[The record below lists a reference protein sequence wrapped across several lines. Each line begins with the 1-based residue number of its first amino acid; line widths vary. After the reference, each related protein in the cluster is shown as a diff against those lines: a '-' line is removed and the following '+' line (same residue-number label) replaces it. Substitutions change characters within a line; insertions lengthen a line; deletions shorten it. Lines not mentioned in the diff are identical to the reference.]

1 MEEES
6 KLGGVPEE
14 TAQGAAGGEKTAP
27 PETPSEEMTA
37 PAEERE
43 LPTETDYA
51 ALAESDLAEIRRLA
65 PTFGRLGH
73 LAEMPNALRYA
84 TLRDAGL
91 TVEEALHA
99 ACHAYLMQPPADN
112 RAHLRSAVPI
122 GAAGSPARMTAT
134 ELRDAREL
142 FGDLTDAELER
153 LYAKC
158 QSQ

>member
-6 KLGGVPEE
+6 KLGGVFEESAPCAVGGAE
-14 TAQGAAGGEKTAP
+14 TAS
-27 PETPSEEMTA
+27 PEAPSEEATA
-37 PAEERE
+37 PEAAREEVAEA
-43 LPTETDYA
+43 DYA
-51 ALAESDLAEIRRLA
+51 ALAEADLAEIRRIA
-65 PTFGRLGH
+65 PAFGRIGH

-99 ACHAYLMQPPADN
+99 ACHIYLMQPPADN

-142 FGDLTDAELER
+142 FGDLTDAEIER

>member
-6 KLGGVPEE
+6 KLGSVPGE
-14 TAQGAAGGEKTAP
+14 TAQGAAGEGEAAP
-27 PETPSEEMTA
+27 IETPNKEAMA
-37 PAEERE
+37 PEAERD
-43 LPTETDYA
+43 PMAETDYA

-65 PTFGRLGH
+65 PAFGRVGH

-84 TLRDAGL
+84 ALRDAGL